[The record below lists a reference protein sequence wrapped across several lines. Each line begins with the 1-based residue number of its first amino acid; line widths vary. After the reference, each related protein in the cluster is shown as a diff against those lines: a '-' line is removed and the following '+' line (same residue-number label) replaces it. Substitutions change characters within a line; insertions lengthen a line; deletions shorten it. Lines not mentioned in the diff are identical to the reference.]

1 MVVVKRAMIND
12 NCGGASSSFGQ
23 SLCHTTVVNVNR
35 VLPLIVGDVEDVS
48 SEVLI
53 VNPTIKIVL
62 QVVYREDLKF
72 IYLLV

>member
-1 MVVVKRAMIND
+1 MVAVKRAMTND

-23 SLCHTTVVNVNR
+23 SLYRTAVANVTR
-35 VLPLIVGDVEDVS
+35 LLPLVVGDVEDIN

-53 VNPTIKIVL
+53 VNPTIEIIL
-62 QVVYREDLKF
+62 QVVYRAVLKF